1 MSIDIL
7 RASLGGRQVPRTPDS
22 VTRGF
27 ASVTWWSTLEMRGL
41 SPRPPLPSSPSPSPS
56 GLCSL
61 HIFLSSPSPP
71 FSLSFPSLSNHRD
84 QYNLMSKQESASLPL
99 FLGSSFLLEGAQ
111 RVPPGYPGKASSGRE
126 KPKGWGNRRTLISD
140 TQIGGAAQGARLL
153 RDPPCSLGLPSLF
166 QIVHNSLDFLESRRA
181 FQSTTNNQRA

>member
-41 SPRPPLPSSPSPSPS
+41 SPRPPLPSSPSPSPR

-99 FLGSSFLLEGAQ
+99 SLGSSFLLEGAQ

-126 KPKGWGNRRTLISD
+126 TKRLRKQTDLNFRHADRRRGPGCATPPGPTVLPRAAVFISD
-140 TQIGGAAQGARLL
+140 
-153 RDPPCSLGLPSLF
+153 SL
-166 QIVHNSLDFLESRRA
+166 
-181 FQSTTNNQRA
+181 